1 MTYNELFSQF
11 NILKRLSFIQFFAY
25 FGSWFSNVAIYTM
38 LVEFDAS
45 AFVIA
50 SITAIHFIPAVILA
64 PFSGVIIDK
73 IDTKRLL
80 ISLLFIESTMT
91 IGFLFIN
98 SIDDIWMLFILL
110 FIRMSSAS
118 IFFTTIMSFIPT
130 IIPQRYLA
138 KANELHSII
147 WSFTFIG
154 GMAIGGLIVSY
165 YGVRVAF
172 VIDIL
177 FFIFAIFF
185 LIRLDIKS
193 KISDIKHSAF
203 ESIKQGFLYI
213 RKKPI
218 IIHLILLHAS
228 VGLSVFDTLITLL
241 ADYHYKYIISVP
253 LAIGFSNAMRSI
265 GLIIG
270 TSILSKYINKSTL
283 FYLFLW
289 EGASIILWA
298 YLQYDFYLGLIG
310 MFIVGFGITTIW
322 SFTYALLQENVDD
335 EYLGRV
341 LSYNEMMFMLVS
353 AMTTFFIGTLVY
365 FIPMWLISVLLGV
378 FMMMFGVYYREY
390 IYKRL

>member
-1 MTYNELFSQF
+1 MTYTKLFSQS

-50 SITAIHFIPAVILA
+50 SISAIHFIPAVILA

-80 ISLLFIESTMT
+80 LSLLFIECTMT
-91 IGFLFIN
+91 AGFLFVN

-118 IFFTTIMSFIPT
+118 IFFTTIMSFLPT

-154 GMAIGGLIVSY
+154 GMAIGGFMVSL

-172 VIDIL
+172 VLDIV
-177 FFIFAIFF
+177 FFLFAIYSLFG
-185 LIRLDIKS
+185 LEIRS
-193 KISDIKHSAF
+193 KLSDIRHSAF

-213 RKKPI
+213 RQKPI
-218 IIHLILLHAS
+218 IIHLILLHS
-228 VGLSVFDTLITLL
+228 SIGLSVFDTLITLL

-253 LAIGFSNAMRSI
+253 LAIGLSNAMRSI
-265 GLIIG
+265 GLIVG
-270 TSILSKYINKSTL
+270 TSILSKCINKVL
-283 FYLFLW
+283 FFIY
-289 EGASIILWA
+289 
-298 YLQYDFYLGLIG
+298 FY
-310 MFIVGFGITTIW
+310 
-322 SFTYALLQENVDD
+322 
-335 EYLGRV
+335 GRV
-341 LSYNEMMFMLVS
+341 RVS
-353 AMTTFFIGTLVY
+353 FCGHICKMIFI
-365 FIPMWLISVLLGV
+365 
-378 FMMMFGVYYREY
+378 
-390 IYKRL
+390 